1 MIGNIIVTLLTL
13 YLTAV
18 FLITVW
24 ERLKS
29 WKAARIPAVDI
40 DPPED
45 EDEPPAEPPEPDG
58 KPGKVLP
65 GDMARYESEYLVN
78 EQLYFALLDEIKAGK
93 KSDIDARQAI
103 HQYENSIKSAQFEKE
118 RQTARKEIEKLQK
131 AIERTARRRTVLL
144 SKLATT
150 ESRLNALARKMELA
164 EMEEDKQ

>member
-1 MIGNIIVTLLTL
+1 MIGNIIVAVLIV
-13 YLTAV
+13 YLSTA
-18 FLITVW
+18 FIMTMW

-29 WKAARIPAVDI
+29 WKAARIPAGDI
-40 DPPED
+40 ESPED
-45 EDEPPAEPPEPDG
+45 EEPPAEPPEPDE

-65 GDMARYESEYLVN
+65 GDMARWESEYTVN
-78 EQLYFALLDEIKAGK
+78 EQLYLSLLDEIKAGK
-93 KSDIDARQAI
+93 QADITARQAI
-103 HQYENSIKSAQFEKE
+103 HQYETAIKSAQFEKE

-164 EMEEDKQ
+164 DLETK